1 MKTTVYGKSDL
12 GRKRQNNEDNF
23 CIVDDLNLF
32 VVADGMGGAASGQ
45 VASKIAVD
53 VIKEQMLYTSK
64 NKKIDSSSLVSCIK
78 MANQVIFEASQ
89 KYPQN
94 SGMGT
99 TVVAG
104 LITGNKLT
112 IAHVGDSRL
121 YLIRNNNIDLLT
133 EDHSIVMEQVRK
145 GMITLEEANKSEIQ
159 NILTRALGTSE
170 SVEVDVSEVPLSN
183 KDYLLLCSDGLTRMV
198 EDNQFLEVIKALKEP
213 ELICEKLITIANDA
227 GGKDNITVIVA
238 YIQKG
243 IFSWFNN

>member
-1 MKTTVYGKSDL
+1 MKITVAGKSDL
-12 GRKRQNNEDNF
+12 GQKRQNNEDNF
-23 CIVDDLNLF
+23 CIAEEINLF

-53 VIKEQMLYTSK
+53 VIKEQMLYKSK
-64 NKKIDSSSLVSCIK
+64 NRKLDSSTLVGCIK

-99 TVVAG
+99 TVVAA
-104 LITGNKLT
+104 LITGSKLI

-121 YLIRNNNIDLLT
+121 YLMRDNGINLLT
-133 EDHSIVMEQVRK
+133 EDHSVVMEQVRK

-159 NILTRALGTSE
+159 NILTRAVGTSQ
-170 SVEVDVSEVPLSN
+170 SVEVSVSEMSLSN

-198 EDNQFLEVIKALKEP
+198 EEKEFLETVKTLKEP
-213 ELICEKLITIANDA
+213 EIICEKLVAMANDA
-227 GGKDNITVIVA
+227 GGKDNITLIVA
-238 YIQKG
+238 YIKKG
-243 IFSWFNN
+243 LFS